1 MKNIILVEHFILS
14 ILHMCLRYSIFIIL
28 REDKD
33 NKIEIKMFVS
43 LIFYL
48 LNFFSFMFE
57 DVFSKQCAIRDI
69 IQLKSR

>member
-1 MKNIILVEHFILS
+1 MLS

-33 NKIEIKMFVS
+33 NKIKMFVS

>member
-1 MKNIILVEHFILS
+1 MKNIILVRHSMLS
-14 ILHMCLRYSIFIIL
+14 ILRICLRYSIFIIL
-28 REDKD
+28 REDKG

-69 IQLKSR
+69 VQLKSR

>member
-1 MKNIILVEHFILS
+1 MKNIILAGHSMLS

-33 NKIEIKMFVS
+33 NKIKMFVS

-69 IQLKSR
+69 VQLKSR